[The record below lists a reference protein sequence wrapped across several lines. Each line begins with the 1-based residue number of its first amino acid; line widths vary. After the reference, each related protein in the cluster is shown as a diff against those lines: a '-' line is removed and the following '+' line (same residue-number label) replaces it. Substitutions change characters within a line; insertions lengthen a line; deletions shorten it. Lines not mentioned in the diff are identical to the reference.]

1 MRHDRAHGFSN
12 HPFHVSLLSRSNR
25 ASLVLRINTVP
36 VPCSSLQFRDPFP
49 RIVRDHPA
57 AAQLNHLSI

>member
-12 HPFHVSLLSRSNR
+12 HPFHLSLLSRSNR

-36 VPCSSLQFRDPFP
+36 VPVFLFSFVTHIPEL
-49 RIVRDHPA
+49 
-57 AAQLNHLSI
+57 